1 MKYAEYNDYELL
13 NYISEQN
20 EDAKNIMFKKYEP
33 LILSISKKM
42 LNYVPNAGLELND
55 LVQEG
60 MIGLSNAMETFRES
74 KETLFFT
81 YAKTCIKRKIID
93 QVISSRRLKHKIL
106 NESLSLEET
115 DSEGNEFVIDYL
127 LKDNS
132 GNPEELIINSEQRE
146 EFLKEVNEVL
156 TPLEIQVFDLRING
170 FNYKEISEILDKDSK
185 AIDNALQ
192 RIKTKLK
199 KSLNI

>member
-156 TPLEIQVFDLRING
+156 TPFEIQVFDLRING

>member
-1 MKYAEYNDYELL
+1 MKYTEYNDYELL

-60 MIGLSNAMETFRES
+60 MLGLSNAMETFRES

-106 NESLSLEET
+106 NESISLEET
-115 DSEGNEFVIDYL
+115 DSEGNEFAIDYL

-132 GNPEELIINSEQRE
+132 SNPEELIINGEKKE

-199 KSLNI
+199 KSFNI